1 MTIIKLMKTKPP
13 TMPADRGHVRTEQ
26 RHGQSMQL
34 DALST
39 DQFIALMADDHR
51 AVPDAVAGAA
61 HEIARFI
68 DALVPRLRDGGRLIY
83 IGAGTSGRLGVLDA
97 SECPPTF
104 RADPNQV
111 IGIIAGGD
119 GSLRKSSEVKED
131 DANGAAEALGALE
144 LTGQD
149 AVMAIAAGGTT
160 PYALGAMR
168 IAKAAGAMTG
178 LLTCAAPPSA
188 SLGDCDHLIHLN
200 TGPELLTG
208 STRLKAGSATKL
220 TLNIISTAVFI
231 QLGKVYSNLMI
242 DLRATND
249 KLTDR
254 AIRILIELCGE
265 LTRAQAAA
273 LLQSAQGSL
282 KAALV
287 MQRLNIDLV
296 AADRLLAKHD
306 GKLRPI
312 LDGGQA
318 AS

>member
-1 MTIIKLMKTKPP
+1 M
-13 TMPADRGHVRTEQ
+13 D
-26 RHGQSMQL
+26 L

-39 DQFIALMADDHR
+39 GQFIALMTKDHQIVAQ
-51 AVPDAVAGAA
+51 AVVAAA
-61 HEIARFI
+61 PAIGRFI
-68 DALVPRLRDGGRLIY
+68 DALVPKMREGGRLIY

-119 GSLRKSSEVKED
+119 ASLRRSSEAKED
-131 DANGAAEALGALE
+131 DPNGAAEALAA
-144 LTGQD
+144 LTGRD
-149 AVMAIAAGGTT
+149 SVLAIAAGGTT
-160 PYALGAMR
+160 PYALGAMG
-168 IAKAAGAMTG
+168 IAKASGAMTG
-178 LLTCAAPPSA
+178 LLTCADPATATA
-188 SLGDCDHLIHLN
+188 SLSSRLETKCDHLIFLN

-220 TLNIISTAVFI
+220 ALNIISTAVFV

-254 AIRILIELCGE
+254 AIRILIELCGD
-265 LTRAQAAA
+265 LTRDQAATVLHRA
-273 LLQSAQGSL
+273 GGSL
-282 KAALV
+282 KCALI
-287 MQRLNIDLV
+287 MQRLDVDLHT
-296 AADRLLAKHD
+296 AEQLLAKHL

-312 LDGGQA
+312 LDEA
-318 AS
+318 RS